1 MSQLPSTQRVRQR
14 RADAERSI
22 AAILDA
28 AIEVLSER
36 SDASMEDIARVAGV
50 ARQTVYAH
58 YASREALLRAV
69 QDRAVAETVAAIDAA
84 ELDAGSPAEALDR
97 LVTAGWRTLERYP
110 LLMDL
115 RAPMSPEEE
124 HALHGPILERLGRL
138 VRRGQRAGVFD
149 RRLPAAWLLAAF
161 LGLSH
166 AAGEEVAAG
175 RMSAEEAAKALRRS
189 IARVFGVE
197 GG

>member
-1 MSQLPSTQRVRQR
+1 MSQLPPTQTVRQR

-28 AIEVLSER
+28 AIELLSER
-36 SDASMEDIARVAGV
+36 SDASMEDIARAAGV

-84 ELDAGSPAEALDR
+84 ELDEGSPAEALDR

-115 RAPMSPEEE
+115 RAPMSPEEQ
-124 HALHGPILERLGRL
+124 HALHGPILDRLGRL

-166 AAGEEVAAG
+166 AAAEEVAAG
-175 RMSAEEAAKALRRS
+175 RMSAEEAAEALRRS
-189 IARVFGVE
+189 IARVFGVDE
-197 GG
+197 

>member
-1 MSQLPSTQRVRQR
+1 MSQLPPTQTVRQR

-28 AIEVLSER
+28 AIELLSER
-36 SDASMEDIARVAGV
+36 SDASMEDIARAAGV

-84 ELDAGSPAEALDR
+84 ELDEGSPAEALDR

-115 RAPMSPEEE
+115 RAPMSPEEQ
-124 HALHGPILERLGRL
+124 HALHGPIFDRLGRL

-166 AAGEEVAAG
+166 AAAEEVAAG
-175 RMSAEEAAKALRRS
+175 RMSAEEAAEALRRS
-189 IARVFGVE
+189 IARVFGVDE
-197 GG
+197 